1 MRRILFNIVWAWDN
15 RKTYY
20 HYTKKSG
27 VNGRKRG
34 FWRALKIAFSDGQY
48 K

>member
-15 RKTYY
+15 RKVYFLCTNKSSVDI
-20 HYTKKSG
+20 KKRS
-27 VNGRKRG
+27 
-34 FWRALKIAFSDGQY
+34 FWHALKVAFSDGQY